1 MGKQMDC
8 CTQGQADRLAGGRAS
23 RPASRLGL
31 GVLAGAILVALLP
44 TTANAAYPDRPVKI
58 LVPFAPGGA
67 SDIAARIISV
77 PLTQALGQTVFIENR
92 AGATG
97 NVGITSVAKAEPDGY
112 TLLVA
117 SSVFV
122 VNPTLSKQAGY
133 DPVRDFAPIT
143 NLGASPNVIIT
154 RPDSGI
160 RTLADM
166 IARAR
171 ANPNELNF
179 ASSGVGSITQ
189 LSIEVLKIRANIR
202 MVHVPYSGAG
212 PAVQAVLSG
221 TTQIGG
227 VNIAAAFENIKSG
240 SLRALAQTGRERW
253 SDLPDVPTL
262 GQAGITNADSETFQ
276 ALFAPTATPKPIV
289 DLLEKEMVAILS
301 RPDVRDRL
309 QKAGLGTVPYGSE
322 ALRTRVI
329 EDVAMWRDVITQ
341 TGLRVD

>member
-1 MGKQMDC
+1 MCKHTDC
-8 CTQGQADRLAGGRAS
+8 CKQRQAR
-23 RPASRLGL
+23 RLGL
-31 GVLAGAILVALLP
+31 GALAGAVLAALP
-44 TTANAAYPDRPVKI
+44 VTTADAAFPDRPIKI
-58 LVPFAPGGA
+58 VVPFAPGGA

-92 AGATG
+92 PGATG
-97 NVGITSVAKAEPDGY
+97 NVGITAVAKAEPDGY

-133 DPVRDFAPIT
+133 DPVKDFAPIS
-143 NLGASPNVIIT
+143 NLGSSPNVIIT

-160 RTLADM
+160 GDLADM

-171 ANPNELNF
+171 ANPDELNF

-189 LSIEVLKIRANIR
+189 LSIEILKIRANIR

-212 PAVQAVLSG
+212 PAVQAVLAG

-227 VNIAAAFENIKSG
+227 VNIAAAIENIKSG
-240 SLRALAQTGRERW
+240 NLRALAQTGRERW
-253 SDLPDVPTL
+253 PDLPDVPTL

-276 ALFAPTATPKPIV
+276 ALFAPAAAPKPVV
-289 DLLEKEMVAILS
+289 DLLEREMRAILR

-309 QKAGLGTVPYGSE
+309 QKAGLGAVPYGSE
-322 ALRTRVI
+322 ALRRRVI
-329 EDVAMWRDVITQ
+329 EDVAMWRDVIAK